1 MHFSVIMRQK
11 KFSKCFFQFWN
22 NGICSF
28 AEHNYDLCKNWVRLG
43 RHKSV
48 FYPILGWCD
57 RFATPDIPRDK
68 LIINNVGVN
77 RKRFIFW
84 FSAIFQNILKYW
96 DNSKTERVV
105 LKKYAFF
112 KCSNKSDTIEWNV
125 IPCALERNTGS

>member
-1 MHFSVIMRQK
+1 MEFVSSQSIIM
-11 KFSKCFFQFWN
+11 
-22 NGICSF
+22 IC
-28 AEHNYDLCKNWVRLG
+28 ARTGLDLVDI
-43 RHKSV
+43 SP
-48 FYPILGWCD
+48 YCD

-96 DNSKTERVV
+96 DNSKRGRVV

-125 IPCALERNTGS
+125 IPWALERNARP